1 MSGAPGM
8 AAIHLGTGAG
18 YYQHSDWL
26 GSSRFGVA
34 GGTGAVQYDRQY
46 APFGEV
52 YDELGSNTQNRAFT
66 GQSED
71 TAQGLNDFQY
81 RQYSPS
87 QGRWLVPDPAGMAA
101 VDITN
106 PQTWNRYAYL
116 NNNPLNRVDPKG
128 LYEEE
133 DGPDLGWVGV
143 FFGGGFS

>member
-1 MSGAPGM
+1 MEQNRGGVYTQIVYAPTGQKFAFMQGSTLLRYIDPMVGGM

-87 QGRWLVPDPAGMAA
+87 QGRWLVPDPAGLAA
-101 VDITN
+101 VDIT
-106 PQTWNRYAYL
+106 
-116 NNNPLNRVDPKG
+116 
-128 LYEEE
+128 
-133 DGPDLGWVGV
+133 
-143 FFGGGFS
+143 

>member
-101 VDITN
+101 VDITIITDH
-106 PQTWNRYAYL
+106 PPAVRAAQTRFFRCSRAALRKTNRSI
-116 NNNPLNRVDPKG
+116 LNRS
-128 LYEEE
+128 L
-133 DGPDLGWVGV
+133 
-143 FFGGGFS
+143 